1 LTGCHGGRFGAN
13 RALIAYAR
21 AYLIGWKQESS
32 VAEVEIHAGHPHEGD
47 ELGKKV
53 GVAVGVI
60 GIVLAVVTIA
70 SHREHTAAVVLKT
83 EANDQ
88 WAYYQAKKIREHQ
101 SSVGGTLLEAL
112 GTDQARVRVATDRL
126 ASERD
131 KYAHDASDLQ
141 TVAEGKEAE
150 TRRAEARAL
159 RFDLGEGFLELGL
172 VLSSLYFL
180 ARKWLFPFIGGL
192 AAVVGTVLG
201 VLGFV
206 L

>member
-1 LTGCHGGRFGAN
+1 
-13 RALIAYAR
+13 
-21 AYLIGWKQESS
+21 

-53 GVAVGVI
+53 GVMVGVI

-88 WAYYQAKKIREHQ
+88 WAYYQAKKIREHE
-101 SSVGGTLLEAL
+101 SVVGGILLEAL
-112 GTDQARVRVATDRL
+112 DTDAPRIKAGIDKLL
-126 ASERD
+126 ADRD
-131 KYAHDASDLQ
+131 KYAREAGEIQ
-141 TVAEGKEAE
+141 KAAEEKESA

-159 RFDLGEGFLELGL
+159 RFDLGEGLLELGL

-180 ARKWLFPFIGGL
+180 SRKRLFPVAGVVAAL
-192 AAVVGTVLG
+192 AGTVLAA
-201 VLGFV
+201 LGF
-206 L
+206 LM

>member
-1 LTGCHGGRFGAN
+1 M
-13 RALIAYAR
+13 
-21 AYLIGWKQESS
+21 
-32 VAEVEIHAGHPHEGD
+32 AEVEIHAGHPHEGD

-53 GVAVGVI
+53 GVGVGII

-101 SSVGGTLLEAL
+101 SDVGITLLAAL
-112 GTDQARVRVATDRL
+112 GTDPGRMKQGADTLSAQ
-126 ASERD
+126 RD
-131 KYAHDASDLQ
+131 KYAHEAEDLKKI
-141 TVAEGKEAE
+141 AEGKEAE
-150 TRRAEARAL
+150 TRSAEARAL

-180 ARKWLFPFIGGL
+180 SRKPLFPVIGAV
-192 AAVVGTVLG
+192 AAVVGSLLGVLG
-201 VLGFV
+201 VLA
-206 L
+206 